1 MDKGNLSPSVAGL
14 KIQKRGNYLYYRIEA
29 LDCPIHVINNSP
41 RHAVI
46 SSRAITG
53 KYSTD
58 VSVHCLLSM
67 DMKLSRFQCGIIS
80 LNALR

>member
-53 KYSTD
+53 KYTTD
-58 VSVHCLLSM
+58 VSVYCLLSM
-67 DMKLSRFQCGIIS
+67 DMKLSRFQYGIIS